1 MKYDIDQAHVQVEL
15 ANGAV
20 VICRPVPPYTTH
32 DVLKAVPEPSY
43 PYVDIQSAAGGSEN
57 RPALRESPEWDKYQA
72 QLREHRLALQ
82 QAVIEH
88 ELSYGIVAWKFPGMD
103 KFAKMPPDGWEPDE
117 YIRKHCG
124 VADETSQDAWRIQFI
139 KYVLIAT
146 DNDDD
151 AINKVIHDVAAPP
164 TAEEL
169 KAALRPFES
178 TERTEPQSSQ

>member
-124 VADETSQDAWRIQFI
+124 VADETSQDA
-139 KYVLIAT
+139 
-146 DNDDD
+146 
-151 AINKVIHDVAAPP
+151 
-164 TAEEL
+164 
-169 KAALRPFES
+169 
-178 TERTEPQSSQ
+178 